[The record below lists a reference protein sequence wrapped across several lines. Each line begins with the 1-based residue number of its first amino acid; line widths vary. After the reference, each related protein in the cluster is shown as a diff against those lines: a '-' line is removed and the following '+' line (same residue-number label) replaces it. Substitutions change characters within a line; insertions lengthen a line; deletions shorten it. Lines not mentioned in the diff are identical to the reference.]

1 MLHHLTISHYALIEH
16 LDIDFNS
23 GFTVITGQ
31 TGAGKSIMLGALNL
45 LLGGRA
51 DAKSIQSGE
60 KKCTVEASFNI
71 ENLGLESFFARNDID
86 FDATDCIIRREVLQ
100 SGKSRAFIND
110 TPVPAAKLKE
120 IGASLIDIHSQHQ
133 NLLIR
138 NEHFLI
144 DTLDI
149 IAAHPQAVSD
159 YKCLYGQCKQ
169 ADQVFSQLQE
179 RSIKGR
185 TDQEYLTFQLNQI
198 DEAQLQ
204 PEEQDALENEQHLL
218 AHAEDI
224 KQAFYKDKGLLNT
237 DEMSLSQNLRQA
249 AETLEA
255 ISDNYPEA
263 TDLAE
268 RLRSVRIEVED
279 IEAEVESKAEDIE
292 YDPQRL
298 NYVEERLNIIY
309 ELEQKHNATPIADV
323 LDIAEKLRLELDSI
337 ENIEEDIK
345 KQQAEVERLRALRN
359 KLAAQ
364 LSKERKAAA
373 KIMEQE
379 LIKVLTTLGM
389 PNARMEMQ
397 ITPRTAP
404 DVSGNDNVIFLFSA
418 NKNVPLQDVSA
429 IASGGEIAR
438 MMLALKSLIA
448 KRTNLPT
455 IVFDEIDTG
464 VSGTMAEC
472 MAQVMQG
479 ISANC
484 QVICITHLPQIAAR
498 GAHHMLVYK
507 EDSEGFTR
515 SHIIPL
521 TQAQRVEEIAHMLSG
536 SELTDAAIDNAKAL
550 MAQA

>member
-1 MLHHLTISHYALIEH
+1 MLHHLTISYYALIEH

-169 ADQVFSQLQE
+169 AEQVLSQLQE

-218 AHAEDI
+218 AHAEYI
-224 KQAFYKDKGLLNT
+224 KQAFYQAKGLLNT

-255 ISDNYPEA
+255 ISDNYP
-263 TDLAE
+263 
-268 RLRSVRIEVED
+268 RGHRPGR
-279 IEAEVESKAEDIE
+279 
-292 YDPQRL
+292 
-298 NYVEERLNIIY
+298 
-309 ELEQKHNATPIADV
+309 
-323 LDIAEKLRLELDSI
+323 
-337 ENIEEDIK
+337 
-345 KQQAEVERLRALRN
+345 
-359 KLAAQ
+359 
-364 LSKERKAAA
+364 
-373 KIMEQE
+373 
-379 LIKVLTTLGM
+379 TT
-389 PNARMEMQ
+389 A
-397 ITPRTAP
+397 
-404 DVSGNDNVIFLFSA
+404 
-418 NKNVPLQDVSA
+418 
-429 IASGGEIAR
+429 
-438 MMLALKSLIA
+438 
-448 KRTNLPT
+448 
-455 IVFDEIDTG
+455 
-464 VSGTMAEC
+464 
-472 MAQVMQG
+472 
-479 ISANC
+479 
-484 QVICITHLPQIAAR
+484 
-498 GAHHMLVYK
+498 
-507 EDSEGFTR
+507 
-515 SHIIPL
+515 
-521 TQAQRVEEIAHMLSG
+521 
-536 SELTDAAIDNAKAL
+536 
-550 MAQA
+550 